1 MELEEFIKIMGAAG
15 YHISIEED
23 SIISA
28 ISYKIIRGDY
38 MVSGYVKR
46 NELSQQNT
54 SMLLNILKE
63 AIQKLDA
70 GINSDIDNKIGAF
83 SSVGQSS

>member
-1 MELEEFIKIMGAAG
+1 MELEEFIKIMMAAG
-15 YHISIEED
+15 YHISIYED
-23 SIISA
+23 SIIPA
-28 ISYKIIRGDY
+28 INYTIIRGDY
-38 MVSGYVKR
+38 MVSGYVRR

-70 GINSDIDNKIGAF
+70 GINSDINNKIGAF